1 MAVGY
6 CSDVNAD
13 IEGGPGA
20 LLELRDAHK
29 SFGHVDVIKGISVIV
44 RKGEHV
50 VIFGPSGGGK
60 STLLRMMNLLE
71 VPDRGNL
78 TFGGRQYFPYTDNLV
93 NRAGRLQ
100 QLRQQIGMVFQR
112 FNLYPHLDA
121 LHNVTLALTDAKKMS
136 WKAARQKAEASLAEV
151 GLKDR
156 MDHYPAQ
163 LSGGQQQRVAIARA
177 LAMDPKVMLFDEPTS
192 ALDPELIGEVLGV
205 MERLATEGMT
215 MVVVTH
221 EMGFARHVGDKLIF
235 VSGGVVAESGGKE
248 ILTSPSQDR
257 TKAFLDAVL

>member
-1 MAVGY
+1 VSVDSTAA
-6 CSDVNAD
+6 SA
-13 IEGGPGA
+13 P
-20 LLELRDAHK
+20 LLELKDVHK
-29 SFGHVDVIKGISVIV
+29 SFGHIDVIKGVSIPV

-71 VPDRGNL
+71 VPDAGTL
-78 TFGGRQYFPYTDNLV
+78 TFEGRQYFPYTDNVV

-100 QLRQQIGMVFQR
+100 QLRSRIGMVFQR

-121 LHNVTLALTDAKKMS
+121 LHNVTLALTDVKKLS
-136 WKAARQKAEASLAEV
+136 RKAAREKAAACLAEV
-151 GLKDR
+151 GLKNR

-177 LAMDPKVMLFDEPTS
+177 LAMDPKLMLFDEPTS

-205 MERLATEGMT
+205 MERLAREGMT

-221 EMGFARHVGDKLIF
+221 EMGFARRVGDRLLF

-248 ILTSPSQDR
+248 VLSNPRQER
-257 TKAFLDAVL
+257 TKAFLEAVL

>member
-1 MAVGY
+1 MAA
-6 CSDVNAD
+6 DVPSTA
-13 IEGGPGA
+13 GA
-20 LLELRDAHK
+20 LLELNEVHK
-29 SFGHVDVIKGISVIV
+29 SFGHVDVIKGITVRV

-71 VPDRGNL
+71 VPDAGTL
-78 TFGGRQYFPYTDNLV
+78 TFEDRRYFPYTDNIV
-93 NRAGRLQ
+93 NRARRLQ
-100 QLRQQIGMVFQR
+100 ELRSRIGMVFQR

-121 LHNVTLALTDAKKMS
+121 IHNVTLALTDVKKMS
-136 WKAARQKAEASLAEV
+136 RRSARTKAEASLAEV

-177 LAMDPKVMLFDEPTS
+177 LAMDPKLMLFDEPTS

-205 MERLATEGMT
+205 MERLAREGMT

-221 EMGFARHVGDKLIF
+221 EMGFARRVGDQLLF
-235 VSGGVVAESGGKE
+235 VSGGTIVESGGRD
-248 ILTSPSQDR
+248 ILSSPQHER
-257 TKAFLDAVL
+257 TKAFLEAVL

>member
-1 MAVGY
+1 MSV
-6 CSDVNAD
+6 D
-13 IEGGPGA
+13 ISTDLGA
-20 LLELRDAHK
+20 LLDLRDVHK
-29 SFGHVDVIKGISVIV
+29 SFGQVDVIKGVSISV

-71 VPDRGNL
+71 VPDQGTL
-78 TFGGRQYFPYTDNLV
+78 TFEGKQYFPQTENILS
-93 NRAGRLQ
+93 RHLALQ
-100 QLRQQIGMVFQR
+100 QLRSQIGMVFQR

-121 LHNVTLALTDAKKMS
+121 LHNVTLALTDVKKMS
-136 WKAARQKAEASLAEV
+136 WRAARLKAESSLAEV

-163 LSGGQQQRVAIARA
+163 LSGGQQQRVAIARS
-177 LAMDPKVMLFDEPTS
+177 LAMDPKLMLFDEPTS

-205 MERLATEGMT
+205 MERLAREGMT

-221 EMGFARHVGDKLIF
+221 EMGFARHVGDKLLF
-235 VSGGVVAESGGKE
+235 VSGGVIAESGGKE
-248 ILTSPSQDR
+248 ILASPREQR
-257 TKAFLDAVL
+257 TKAFLEAVL

>member
-1 MAVGY
+1 MTPVA
-6 CSDVNAD
+6 
-13 IEGGPGA
+13 PTTGA
-20 LLELRDAHK
+20 LLQLEDVHK
-29 SFGHVDVIKGISVIV
+29 SFGHVDVIKGIDLTV

-71 VPDRGNL
+71 VPDSGTV
-78 TFGGRQYFPYTDNLV
+78 TFEDRQYFPHTGHVL
-93 NRAGRLQ
+93 NRASRLQ
-100 QLRQQIGMVFQR
+100 ELRSQIGMVFQR
-112 FNLYPHLDA
+112 FNLYPHLNA
-121 LHNVTLALTDAKKMS
+121 LQNVSLALTDVKGMS
-136 WKAARQKAEASLAEV
+136 RRAAREKAAARLTEV

-177 LAMDPKVMLFDEPTS
+177 LAMDPKLMLFDEPTS

-205 MERLATEGMT
+205 MEKLAREGMT
-215 MVVVTH
+215 MVAVTH
-221 EMGFARHVGDKLIF
+221 EMGFAKRVGDRLVFI
-235 VSGGVVAESGGKE
+235 SGGVIAESGGKE
-248 ILTSPSQDR
+248 VLSNPQQER

>member
-1 MAVGY
+1 MAA
-6 CSDVNAD
+6 DVPSTA
-13 IEGGPGA
+13 GA
-20 LLELRDAHK
+20 LLELNEVHK
-29 SFGHVDVIKGISVIV
+29 SFGHVDVIKGITVRV

-71 VPDRGNL
+71 VPDAGTL
-78 TFGGRQYFPYTDNLV
+78 TFEDRRYFPYTDNVV
-93 NRAGRLQ
+93 NRARRLQ
-100 QLRQQIGMVFQR
+100 ELRSRIGMVFQR

-121 LHNVTLALTDAKKMS
+121 LHNVTLALTDVKKMS
-136 WKAARQKAEASLAEV
+136 RRSARTKAEASLAEV

-177 LAMDPKVMLFDEPTS
+177 LAMDPKLMLFDEPTS

-205 MERLATEGMT
+205 MERLAREGMT

-221 EMGFARHVGDKLIF
+221 EMGFARRVGDQLLF
-235 VSGGVVAESGGKE
+235 VSGGTIVESGGRD
-248 ILTSPSQDR
+248 ILSSPQHER
-257 TKAFLDAVL
+257 TKAFLEAVL

>member
-1 MAVGY
+1 MM
-6 CSDVNAD
+6 S
-13 IEGGPGA
+13 GA
-20 LLELRDAHK
+20 GLLLELTDVHK
-29 SFGHVDVIKGISVIV
+29 SFGHIDVIKGVTITV

-71 VPDRGNL
+71 TPDSGTL
-78 TFGGRQYFPYTDNLV
+78 TFEGKQYFPRTESPL
-93 NRAGRLQ
+93 NRHRVLQ
-100 QLRQQIGMVFQR
+100 QLRSQIGMVFQR

-121 LHNVTLALTDAKKMS
+121 LHNVTLALTDVKKMS
-136 WKAARQKAEASLAEV
+136 RRAARKKAEASLAEV

-156 MDHYPAQ
+156 TDHYPSQ

-177 LAMDPKVMLFDEPTS
+177 LAMDPKLMLFDEPTS

-205 MERLATEGMT
+205 MERLASEGMT

-221 EMGFARHVGDKLIF
+221 EMGFARRVGDKLVF
-235 VSGGVVAESGGKE
+235 VSGGVIAESGGKE
-248 ILTSPSQDR
+248 VLSSPREQR
-257 TKAFLDAVL
+257 TKAFLEAVL